1 MNRGAP
7 VIVLIGRNRGI
18 GFEICRQLA
27 SRGAQVVLTTRKPE
41 AGHDAA
47 NKLAWQKRS
56 ARFHPLNVRGRIP
69 ALGTSWLAYIFAR
82 RSKSGVRTK
91 MRRRK
96 NPRSNV
102 RARLS
107 EFKNGP
113 AEFFDQETLNGRAFL
128 D

>member
-69 ALGTSWLAYIFAR
+69 RVGHQLAGLHLRAKVKEWR
-82 RSKSGVRTK
+82 AN
-91 MRRRK
+91 K
-96 NPRSNV
+96 NAP
-102 RARLS
+102 
-107 EFKNGP
+107 
-113 AEFFDQETLNGRAFL
+113 T
-128 D
+128 